1 MKIAGRLVAKSE
13 KCKPNKICVDKG
25 TELHN
30 NRSMKSWLHDNDIE
44 IYLIHN
50 ERKPVAAEI
59 CIRTLK
65 NKLYK
70 HIKSISKNVYI
81 DKLNDIV
88 GKYNDT
94 YLQKIKIKPVN
105 IRSSTY
111 FNFEVESNDKDP
123 KFKVLLLHHVR
134 I

>member
-1 MKIAGRLVAKSE
+1 
-13 KCKPNKICVDKG
+13 
-25 TELHN
+25 
-30 NRSMKSWLHDNDIE
+30 MKSWLHDNDIE

-50 ERKPVAAEI
+50 ERKSVAAEI

-65 NKLYK
+65 SKLYK
-70 HIKSISKNVYI
+70 HINSISKNVYI

-94 YLQKIKIKPVN
+94 YLQKIKIKPIN
-105 IRSSTY
+105 IKSSTY

-123 KFKVLLLHHVR
+123 KFKVLHLHHVR